1 MPGEQPLGTP
11 PPTMTGDLQPC
22 PAASG
27 TGGPL
32 RPPGEIS
39 ALANRTTKAMGSR
52 AQATDDPK
60 AQVQQAG
67 KGLTEAPLPRAQ
79 ALSSVPSKGSS
90 PQTPAGSNLM
100 QARVRQAGRVAGSPQ
115 QLYSLNIASTR
126 PKPALDGKTPESLQP
141 EDLRPLNAEA
151 PPSQGTRAGLRPGHP
166 RAEASPAP
174 EELSFQKCFQETPSS
189 FTSTNYTSP
198 SATPGP
204 PPRHA
209 PSSARGPSYQTPRT
223 WPSRRTAC
231 GAPCWGSSPAWP
243 LAGLHSC

>member
-100 QARVRQAGRVAGSPQ
+100 QARVRRAGRVAGR
-115 QLYSLNIASTR
+115 TR
-126 PKPALDGKTPESLQP
+126 GTWSCCVSLQSP
-141 EDLRPLNAEA
+141 CGSE
-151 PPSQGTRAGLRPGHP
+151 TRLLAQN
-166 RAEASPAP
+166 SK
-174 EELSFQKCFQETPSS
+174 STP
-189 FTSTNYTSP
+189 
-198 SATPGP
+198 
-204 PPRHA
+204 
-209 PSSARGPSYQTPRT
+209 
-223 WPSRRTAC
+223 
-231 GAPCWGSSPAWP
+231 
-243 LAGLHSC
+243 